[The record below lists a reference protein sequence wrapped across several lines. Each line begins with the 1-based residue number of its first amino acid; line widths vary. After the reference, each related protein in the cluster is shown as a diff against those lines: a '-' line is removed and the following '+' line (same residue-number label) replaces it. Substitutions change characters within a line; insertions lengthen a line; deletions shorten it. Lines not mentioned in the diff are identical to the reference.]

1 MAKNLNRRDFLKL
14 TTAGVLTLSQVFSS
28 TGCRSQKARPNI
40 IFILTDDQACQAVG
54 AYGGRL
60 IRTPHIDRLASE
72 GFRFDGSFA
81 TNSIC
86 APSRAS
92 ILTGQYSHQH
102 GVVDNSQEMKSQ
114 EETFPVLLKK
124 AGYQT
129 ALVGKWHLK
138 ATPSGFDYFSILPDQ
153 GHYYNPDFIE
163 KDRKYQEHGYVTD
176 ILTEKCLAWLKHRD
190 KRQPFLLLMNHKA
203 PHRNWMPGPETLGLF
218 RNEDLPVPETFF
230 DDYRSRCEAA
240 RLQEMSIADHAFL
253 TYDLK
258 LFPLSEEEINER
270 EKTGLAYWNSV
281 YNRLTDEQK
290 KTWNDAYRDEN
301 EDFRRKKYQGR
312 ELALWKYQRYI
323 KDYLRCLVSVDISVG
338 RILDFLDKEGLAKN
352 TLVIY
357 ASDQGFF
364 LGEHG
369 WFDKRFMYEPS
380 IRFPLLIRYPDGIE
394 RRVDKEH
401 LILNVDLAPTILEM
415 AGLPVPAS
423 MQGRS
428 LKDILQGKRVSDWR
442 DSFYYH
448 YYEYP
453 AVHSVRRH
461 YGVRTSSFKLMHFYY
476 DIDCWELYDLQ
487 ADPQEVNNVFNHPDY
502 QKVQIDLMRELNR
515 LRAELAI
522 KPEVR

>member
-1 MAKNLNRRDFLKL
+1 MNKKLNRRDFLKL
-14 TTAGVLTLSQVFSS
+14 TGAGALVLPQVFSS
-28 TGCRSQKARPNI
+28 TGCRSRSSRPNI
-40 IFILTDDQACQAVG
+40 IFILTDDQSCQAIS
-54 AYGGRL
+54 AYGSRL
-60 IRTPHIDRLASE
+60 IQTPHIDRLAGE

-81 TNSIC
+81 TNAIC

-102 GVVDNSQEMKSQ
+102 GVVDNSLEMKSQ

-138 ATPSGFDYFSILPDQ
+138 ATPVGFDYFSVLPDQ

-163 KDRKYQEHGYVTD
+163 KGRKYQEYGYVTD
-176 ILTEKCLAWLKHRD
+176 VLTEKCLDWLKHRD
-190 KRQPFLLLMNHKA
+190 KGKPFLLIMNHKA
-203 PHRNWMPGPETLGLF
+203 PHRNWMPGPEALHLF
-218 RNEDLPVPETFF
+218 RDEDLPVPETFF

-240 RLQEMSIADHAFL
+240 RLQEMRIADHAFL
-253 TYDLK
+253 SYDLK
-258 LFPLSEEEINER
+258 LFPLNEEEINEQ

-281 YNRLTDEQK
+281 YNRLTEEQK
-290 KTWNDAYRDEN
+290 KNSNDAYRDEN
-301 EDFRRKKYQGR
+301 EDFRRKKYQGK

-323 KDYLRCLVSVDISVG
+323 KDYLRCLVSVDVSVG
-338 RILDFLDKEGLAKN
+338 RLLDFLDREGLANN

-380 IRFPLLIRYPDGIE
+380 IRFPLLIRYPEGVE
-394 RRVDKEH
+394 RKVDKEH
-401 LILNVDLAPTILEM
+401 LVLNVDLAPTILEM
-415 AGLPVPAS
+415 AGLPVPS
-423 MQGRS
+423 YMQGRS
-428 LKDILQGKRVSDWR
+428 FKDILQGKRVSDWR
-442 DSFYYH
+442 ESFYYH

-461 YGVRTSSFKLMHFYY
+461 YGVRTSRFKLIHFYY

-487 ADPQEVNNVFNHPDY
+487 ADPQEVNNVFGHPDFR
-502 QKVQIDLMRELNR
+502 KVQTDLMEELNR
-515 LRAELAI
+515 LRTELGI
-522 KPEVR
+522 KPEI

>member
-1 MAKNLNRRDFLKL
+1 MSEKLNRRDFLKL
-14 TTAGVLTLSQVFSS
+14 TAIGSLSLPQVFSS
-28 TGCRSQKARPNI
+28 ISCHSRASRPNI
-40 IFILTDDQACQAVG
+40 IFILSDDHACQAIS
-54 AYGGRL
+54 AYGSRL
-60 IRTPHIDRLASE
+60 IRTPHLDRLASE
-72 GFRFDGSFA
+72 GIRFDCSFA

-92 ILTGQYSHQH
+92 ILTGQYSHRH
-102 GVVDNSQEMKSQ
+102 GVIDNSLEMKSQ
-114 EETFPVLLKK
+114 EGTFPVLLKK

-138 ATPSGFDYFSILPDQ
+138 ATPVGFDYFSILPDQ

-163 KDRKYQEHGYVTD
+163 KDRKYQEPGYVTD
-176 ILTEKCLAWLKHRD
+176 IITEKCLAWIKNRD
-190 KRQPFLLLMNHKA
+190 KSKPFLLFMNHKA
-203 PHRNWMPGPETLGLF
+203 PHRNWMPGPETINLF

-230 DDYRSRCEAA
+230 DDYRTRCEAA
-240 RLQEMSIADHAFL
+240 RQQEMRIADHAYL

-258 LFPLSEEEINER
+258 LFPLREAELNEQ

-281 YNRLTDEQK
+281 YNRLTDDQK
-290 KTWNDAYRDEN
+290 KVWDEAYREEN
-301 EDFRRKKYQGR
+301 EEFWRKKPEGK

-323 KDYLRCLVSVDISVG
+323 KDYLRCIAAVDLSIG
-338 RILDFLDKEGLAKN
+338 RLLDFLDKEGLANN
-352 TLVIY
+352 TMVIY

-394 RRVDKEH
+394 RKVDKEH

-415 AGLPVPAS
+415 AGLRVPEE
-423 MQGRS
+423 MQGKS
-428 LKDILQGKRVSDWR
+428 FKDILRGKKITDWR

-453 AVHSVRRH
+453 GVHSVKRH
-461 YGVRTSSFKLMHFYY
+461 YGVRTSRYKLIHFYY

-487 ADPQEVNNVFNHPDY
+487 ADPQEVNNVYNHPDY
-502 QKVQIDLMRELNR
+502 RTVQENLVRELDR
-515 LRAELAI
+515 LRAELGV
-522 KPEVR
+522 KPEI